1 LNKFVLKW
9 ASCPTFVVLLALAS
23 TSQAL
28 AARPKPYKAPV
39 ATQKADEVPA
49 ATARRAAQVNAT
61 YTSAEPGCLT
71 ARRKLWTDDG
81 WIVRRVT
88 SCR

>member
-9 ASCPTFVVLLALAS
+9 ASCPTFVVLLALAA
-23 TSQAL
+23 TSPAL
-28 AARPKPYKAPV
+28 AARPKPHKAPV
-39 ATQKADEVPA
+39 TTEKADA
-49 ATARRAAQVNAT
+49 ATARRAAEVNAT